1 MKTLK
6 WKPRV
11 NFKGL
16 AKMMTE
22 ADWAVAKRERA
33 IAEHDRNS
41 RPEVACMYRRTCDG
55 YADLTSRR

>member
-1 MKTLK
+1 MKTLN

-41 RPEVACMYRRTCDG
+41 RPEVA
-55 YADLTSRR
+55 